1 MGVGFL
7 TFGMAVLVLA
17 VGGLLVYMSQLV
29 KNAYQIKIELR
40 TELSE
45 GLQRVDDEADKKLKW
60 IKRDIFEEV
69 DKIKTALTV
78 DHGRRLAE
86 LQEAVNSQL
95 KERDE
100 VWRRDRVELIK
111 IIERQRED
119 IKVLDQRVRTL
130 RRDQRRP
137 ELVPPLE
144 GTPSPASEPSS
155 EERQMDTALP
165 EEGEQTR

>member
-29 KNAYQIKIELR
+29 KNAYQIKVELR

-78 DHGRRLAE
+78 DHGRRLTE

-119 IKVLDQRVRTL
+119 IKMLDQRVRTL

-144 GTPSPASEPSS
+144 GTPASEPPS
-155 EERQMDTALP
+155 EERAMDMATP
-165 EEGEQTR
+165 EEGTR

>member
-1 MGVGFL
+1 MGVGFI

-78 DHGRRLAE
+78 DHSRRLTE

-137 ELVPPLE
+137 ELVPPLD
-144 GTPSPASEPSS
+144 GTPAPSS
-155 EERQMDTALP
+155 EPPP
-165 EEGEQTR
+165 EEGGVDAATPEERVQAR